1 LSLYVALDG
10 PDGCGKSSQARALVA
25 WLQQRGQVVQH
36 VREPGS
42 TPVGEALRQL
52 LLSPAT
58 GELRPVTEA
67 LLFSAARAE
76 LVRNVISPALQRGE
90 VVIGERC
97 YLSTVVYQALALG
110 VEAPGVG
117 ALGLGSLASGSLA
130 SAALASPNLPAADL
144 VAGVDA
150 DWVFDLTRRVHGAC
164 LPDHVLVLDVAADV
178 AASRRRSRHEDRF
191 EQRTAEFHARV
202 REGYLLAARQEPR
215 ALVIDAS
222 RPFSA
227 VQVELQGLV
236 AGWLS

>member
-1 LSLYVALDG
+1 MSLYVALDG

-25 WLQQRGQVVQH
+25 WLQQRGHVVQH

-110 VEAPGVG
+110 SGVQGSGVQGSG
-117 ALGLGSLASGSLA
+117 ALA
-130 SAALASPNLPAADL
+130 SAALASPTVPAADL

-222 RPFSA
+222 QPFSA
-227 VQVELQGLV
+227 VQCELQGLV

>member
-1 LSLYVALDG
+1 MSLYVALDG
-10 PDGCGKSSQARALVA
+10 PDGCGKSTQARALAA
-25 WLQQRGQVVQH
+25 WLQQRGHAVHH

-76 LVRNVISPALQRGE
+76 LVRNVIAPALQRGE

-97 YLSTVVYQALALG
+97 YLSTVVYQALAVEALPG
-110 VEAPGVG
+110 VERVE
-117 ALGLGSLASGSLA
+117 
-130 SAALASPNLPAADL
+130 
-144 VAGVDA
+144 A
-150 DWVFDLTRRVHGAC
+150 DWVFEVTRRVHGAC

-178 AASRRRSRHEDRF
+178 AAARRRSRKEDRF
-191 EQRTAEFHARV
+191 EQRAAAFHERV
-202 REGYLLAARQEPR
+202 RDGYLTAARLEPR
-215 ALVIDAS
+215 AQVIDAS

-227 VQVELQGLV
+227 VHDELQALV
-236 AGWLS
+236 TGWLP